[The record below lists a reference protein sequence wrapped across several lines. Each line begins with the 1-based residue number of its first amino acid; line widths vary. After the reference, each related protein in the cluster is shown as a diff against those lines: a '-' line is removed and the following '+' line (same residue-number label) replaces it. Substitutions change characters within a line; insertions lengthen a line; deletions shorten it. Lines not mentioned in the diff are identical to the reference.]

1 MDHFPVSRPTQKEK
15 EVIRM
20 SKILMLVVSL
30 AWFGQGV
37 VWDSMPNW
45 AWPVWG
51 RAGLENIFSRVQI
64 FGENI
69 V

>member
-1 MDHFPVSRPTQKEK
+1 MDQFPVSRPTQKEK

-37 VWDSMPNW
+37 VWELMPDW

-51 RAGLENIFSRVQI
+51 RAGLENIFSRVKI
-64 FGENI
+64 FGQDI
-69 V
+69 G

>member
-1 MDHFPVSRPTQKEK
+1 MDQFPMTCPTQKEK

-20 SKILMLVVSL
+20 SKILMLVVAL
-30 AWFGQGV
+30 GWFGQGV

-51 RAGLENIFSRVQI
+51 RAGLENIFSRVKI
-64 FGENI
+64 FAQDI

>member
-1 MDHFPVSRPTQKEK
+1 VVGLSQKKK
-15 EVIRM
+15 EVMKM
-20 SKILMLVVSL
+20 SKIMLVVAL
-30 AWFGQGV
+30 GWFEQGV

-51 RAGLENIFSRVQI
+51 RGGLENIFSRVKI

>member
-1 MDHFPVSRPTQKEK
+1 MDQILVVGLTQKKK
-15 EVIRM
+15 EVMKM
-20 SKILMLVVSL
+20 SKIMLVVAL
-30 AWFGQGV
+30 GWFEQGV

-51 RAGLENIFSRVQI
+51 RGGLENIFSRVKI

>member
-1 MDHFPVSRPTQKEK
+1 MTRPTQKEK

-20 SKILMLVVSL
+20 SKILMLVVAL
-30 AWFGQGV
+30 ALFEQVV
-37 VWDSMPNW
+37 VWELMPDW

-51 RAGLENIFSRVQI
+51 RAGLENIFSRVKI

>member
-1 MDHFPVSRPTQKEK
+1 
-15 EVIRM
+15 M
-20 SKILMLVVSL
+20 SKIPMLVVAL
-30 AWFGQGV
+30 GWFGQGV

>member
-1 MDHFPVSRPTQKEK
+1 MEQILVVGLTQKKK
-15 EVIRM
+15 EVMKM
-20 SKILMLVVSL
+20 SKIMLVVAL
-30 AWFGQGV
+30 GWFGQGGV
-37 VWDSMPNW
+37 CELMPDW

-51 RAGLENIFSRVQI
+51 RGGFENIISRIKI

>member
-1 MDHFPVSRPTQKEK
+1 MDQFPVSRPTQKEK

-20 SKILMLVVSL
+20 SKILMLLVAL
-30 AWFGQGV
+30 AWFGKGV
-37 VWDSMPNW
+37 AWELMPDW

-51 RAGLENIFSRVQI
+51 RAGLENIFSRVKI

>member
-1 MDHFPVSRPTQKEK
+1 MACPTQKEK

-20 SKILMLVVSL
+20 IKILMLVVAL
-30 AWFGQGV
+30 GWFEQGV
-37 VWDSMPNW
+37 AWELMPDW

-51 RAGLENIFSRVQI
+51 RAGLENIFSRVKI
-64 FGENI
+64 FGEDI

>member
-1 MDHFPVSRPTQKEK
+1 
-15 EVIRM
+15 M
-20 SKILMLVVSL
+20 SKIMLVVAL
-30 AWFGQGV
+30 GWFGQGGV
-37 VWDSMPNW
+37 CELMPDW

-51 RAGLENIFSRVQI
+51 RGGFENIISRFKI

>member
-1 MDHFPVSRPTQKEK
+1 MVQFPMTCPTQKEK

-20 SKILMLVVSL
+20 SKILMLVVAL
-30 AWFGQGV
+30 GWFGQGV
-37 VWDSMPNW
+37 VWDSMPDW

-51 RAGLENIFSRVQI
+51 RAGLENIFSRVKI
-64 FGENI
+64 FGQDI

>member
-1 MDHFPVSRPTQKEK
+1 MDQFSVSRPTQKKK
-15 EVIRM
+15 EVMKM
-20 SKILMLVVSL
+20 SKIMLVVAL
-30 AWFGQGV
+30 GLFGQWGV
-37 VWDSMPNW
+37 CELMPDW

-51 RAGLENIFSRVQI
+51 RAGLENIFSRVKI